1 MDAEQLQSQ
10 LQQQAGQL
18 QQQSQQ
24 LQQLSEQL
32 TSEHQSRVQLEQQL
46 QQQHALATVR
56 TLKPPETDGKRPT
69 PEHFAEA
76 FEVYVQQKGIELSSA
91 AACQLAATFLRDA
104 ALDWY
109 VIYQQQVSAG
119 TAAPFS
125 SWQQMKQAFFRRFC
139 PYDTHELARSR
150 LDRLIQLRSVAEY
163 TASFTGL
170 MLQLPAMDEGAR
182 THCYVRGLKPT
193 VRVQVALHQPQSLDA
208 AVSLAMAADTMLFSG
223 GLATLSP
230 FGSIG
235 GGSSSGGFRNAAFG
249 SRPGGSSSSHPTPM
263 ELGSLQRA
271 SQRNP
276 QQSAAGS
283 RVPYYSWHHR
293 PGHSTADCRQRARSM
308 RTQHPDGKAAK
319 Q

>member
-1 MDAEQLQSQ
+1 MDINQVQAQLS
-10 LQQQAGQL
+10 
-18 QQQSQQ
+18 QQSAQI
-24 LQQLSEQL
+24 QQLSEQL
-32 TSEHQSRVQLEQQL
+32 TLEHQSRLQLQQQL
-46 QQQHALATVR
+46 QQQQALSTVR
-56 TLKPPETDGKRPT
+56 TPKPPETDGKRPT

-150 LDRLIQLRSVAEY
+150 LDRLTQARSVAEY

-170 MLQLPAMDEGAR
+170 MLQLPAMDEGTR
-182 THCYVRGLKPT
+182 THCFVRGLKPT
-193 VRVQVALHQPQSLDA
+193 VRVQVALHQPKSLDA
-208 AVSLAMAADTMLFSG
+208 AISLAMAADTMLFSG
-223 GLATLSP
+223 GLATISP

-235 GGSSSGGFRNAAFG
+235 GSSSSGGSRPAAFG
-249 SRPGGSSSSHPTPM
+249 SRPGGSSSNHPAPM
-263 ELGSLQRA
+263 ELGSLQRV

-276 QQSAAGS
+276 QQSPASG
-283 RVPYYSWHHR
+283 RVPYCSWHHR
-293 PGHSTADCRQRARSM
+293 QGHWTADCRQRARSM